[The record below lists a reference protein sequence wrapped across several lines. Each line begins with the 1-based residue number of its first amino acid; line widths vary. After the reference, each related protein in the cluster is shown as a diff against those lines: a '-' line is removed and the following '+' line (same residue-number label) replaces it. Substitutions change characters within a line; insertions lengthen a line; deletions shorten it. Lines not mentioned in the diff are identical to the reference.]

1 MNKSKKKNH
10 WHYFQEHFSN
20 AKKVW
25 SKVNEILQQNKNKDK
40 LNISWQQTNSIL
52 LHQCSMISPKR
63 PWRYI
68 LTISFRITFKKSNK
82 HTFLL
87 QETEF
92 QECYNTKRAYCKK
105 ATDIYRI
112 SPKIIKIAADV
123 LKTIWQYS
131 LVTLSTR
138 ASSQTN

>member
-1 MNKSKKKNH
+1 
-10 WHYFQEHFSN
+10 
-20 AKKVW
+20 
-25 SKVNEILQQNKNKDK
+25 
-40 LNISWQQTNSIL
+40 
-52 LHQCSMISPKR
+52 MISPKR

-82 HTFLL
+82 HTFFL

-92 QECYNTKRAYCKK
+92 QESYNTKRAYCKK
-105 ATDIYRI
+105 ATDTYRI

-131 LVTLSTR
+131 GHSINQGIVPDKLKMGLI
-138 ASSQTN
+138 